1 MKTTLSILSFSLF
14 CCYHA
19 DAQTATSSKKNAHAP
34 QAVTEPVSP
43 PPSANA
49 SSATIVSGQKQ
60 AVTKEVPVD
69 QKDANGATL
78 QATPVQTPSSR
89 KPD

>member
-1 MKTTLSILSFSLF
+1 MKTTLSILCFSLF

-19 DAQTATSSKKNAHAP
+19 DAQTATSSKKNAQV
-34 QAVTEPVSP
+34 QAVTEPVNP
-43 PPSANA
+43 PASANP
-49 SSATIVSGQKQ
+49 SSATLVSGQKQ
-60 AVTKEVPVD
+60 AATKEVPVES
-69 QKDANGATL
+69 KGANGEAL